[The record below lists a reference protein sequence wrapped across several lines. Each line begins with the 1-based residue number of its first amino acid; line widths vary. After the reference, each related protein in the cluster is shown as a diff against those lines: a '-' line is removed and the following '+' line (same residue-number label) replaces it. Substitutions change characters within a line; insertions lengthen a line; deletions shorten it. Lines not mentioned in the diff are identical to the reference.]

1 MLPTRMSLG
10 FLLGFGLLL
19 ATIQPGVAS
28 TLEEVKSQGTMRV
41 GVRFDTPP
49 YGYIDKAGQNAGYDI
64 DVVKNLA
71 KKLGV
76 KIKFIQVTGKTR
88 IPMLES
94 GKVDVLVAATTHTRK
109 RDKQIDFTIPYLL
122 TGSQLVTKSGSK
134 IAALG
139 DLDGKTVAT
148 VQGTTGEKIVR
159 ERAKGAK
166 LQVYQEWP
174 QAFLALKQGLADAIC
189 VGQFVGAK
197 FAAEDSDFQLVG
209 PLLLEEPIAM
219 GVRENDS
226 AWRDALNF
234 ALQDAV
240 RDGDFAAI
248 WHKWFGKKSQYN
260 LPLWTPGLWP

>member
-1 MLPTRMSLG
+1 MLLTRTCLG
-10 FLLGFGLLL
+10 LLLGFGLLL
-19 ATIQPGVAS
+19 VVMQPGVAS
-28 TLEEVKSQGTMRV
+28 TLEEVKSQETMRV
-41 GVRFDTPP
+41 GVRFDAPP
-49 YGYIDKAGQNAGYDI
+49 YGYIDDAGQNAGYDI
-64 DVVKNLA
+64 DIVKNIA
-71 KKLGV
+71 EKLGV
-76 KIKFIQVTGKTR
+76 EIEFIQVTGKTR

-94 GKVDVLVAATTHTRK
+94 SKVDVLVAATTHTRK
-109 RDKQIDFTIPYLL
+109 RDEQIDFTIPYLM
-122 TGSQLVTKSGSK
+122 TGSQLVTKSGSGI
-134 IAALG
+134 IALA

-159 ERAKGAK
+159 EQAPGAE

-197 FAAEDSDFQLVG
+197 FAAEDGDFQLVG

-234 ALQDAV
+234 ALQDSV

-248 WHKWFGKKSQYN
+248 WHEWFGQDSQYN
-260 LPLWTPGLWP
+260 LPLWQPALWP